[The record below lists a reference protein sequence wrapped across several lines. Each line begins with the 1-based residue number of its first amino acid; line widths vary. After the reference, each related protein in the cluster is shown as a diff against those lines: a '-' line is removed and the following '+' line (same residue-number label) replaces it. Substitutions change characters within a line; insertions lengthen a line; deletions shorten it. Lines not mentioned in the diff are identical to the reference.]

1 MALTQAELDAFTG
14 TENIY
19 QHSFGKIHY
28 TDGIKYLATEGQAFW
43 LIDAIA
49 SHQTRQLLS
58 QQDLEE
64 FQLWQLTVS
73 EDKSAVLTCKS
84 DSDTEPVVRQ
94 EVPYTDFPL
103 NSTKLYLVDKVL
115 MLPSEY

>member
-1 MALTQAELDAFTG
+1 MALTQAELDAFTA

-19 QHSFGKIHY
+19 QHFLGKINY
-28 TDGIKYLATEGQAFW
+28 TDGVKHLATKGEAFW

-58 QQDLEE
+58 QQDLQE

-73 EDKSAVLTCKS
+73 EDSSAVLTCQS
-84 DSDTEPVVRQ
+84 DSNTEPVVRQ
-94 EVPYTDFPL
+94 EIPYTDFPL
-103 NSTKLYLVDKVL
+103 NFIKLYLVEQVL
-115 MLPSEY
+115 MLTSEY